1 MFVGHQAVAFAAKRA
16 APRVSLG
23 MLQLAAVF
31 PDLLACALVVAGIE
45 HIRISP
51 GITAFS
57 WLDGYDL
64 AISHSLLMDVLW
76 SALFAAFYLLRR
88 GDARGAGVLFALVL
102 SHWVLDYV
110 THRPELHLVP
120 GAESRV
126 GLGLWN
132 SIPATFAVEGG
143 LWAICLAVYLRSTAA
158 KKRLGT
164 YALYALVA
172 LLTLGFIAIPFA
184 PPPSTVLFAAVGG
197 AVAIASMLAWSHW
210 IEKLRTPRSI
220 DPTRPVVS
228 VR

>member
-23 MLQLAAVF
+23 TLQLAAIF
-31 PDLLACALVVAGIE
+31 PDLLACALVIAGME

-64 AISHSLLMDVLW
+64 AISHSLMMDVVW
-76 SALFAAFYLLRR
+76 SALFAAVYFLWRR
-88 GDARGAGVLFALVL
+88 DARGAWVLCGLVL

-132 SIPATFAVEGG
+132 SVPATFAVEGG
-143 LWAICLAVYLRSTAA
+143 LWIACLAVYVRATAP
-158 KKRLGT
+158 KTRLGT
-164 YALYALVA
+164 YALYALVV
-172 LLTLGFIAIPFA
+172 LLTLVFIAIPFG
-184 PPPSTVLFAAVGG
+184 PPPPTVLVAAAGG
-197 AVAIASMLAWSHW
+197 GVAIVLILAWCYW
-210 IEKLRTPRSI
+210 IETLRTPRSI
-220 DPTRPVVS
+220 EPTRPAVT